1 MTQVE
6 AGTRLSKM
14 SFICVRIKND
24 FHINAFALSLALKQ
38 TLGAT
43 QKLPFV
49 NECKKRAEGVTHE
62 VPLFSLAN
70 LLINLQPLW
79 QRDSKQ
85 DLN

>member
-1 MTQVE
+1 M
-6 AGTRLSKM
+6 
-14 SFICVRIKND
+14 
-24 FHINAFALSLALKQ
+24 NAFALSLALKQ

-43 QKLPFV
+43 QKLPFL
-49 NECKKRAEGVTHE
+49 NECKKRVEGVIHE

>member
-1 MTQVE
+1 M
-6 AGTRLSKM
+6 
-14 SFICVRIKND
+14 
-24 FHINAFALSLALKQ
+24 NAFAFSLALKQ

-49 NECKKRAEGVTHE
+49 NECKKGAEGMTHE
-62 VPLFSLAN
+62 VPLFSLTN